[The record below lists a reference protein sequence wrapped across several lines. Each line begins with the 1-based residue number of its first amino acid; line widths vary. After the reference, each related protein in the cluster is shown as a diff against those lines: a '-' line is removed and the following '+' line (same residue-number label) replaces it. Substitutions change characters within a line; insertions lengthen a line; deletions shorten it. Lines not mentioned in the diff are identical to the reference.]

1 VTDPFGWNF
10 AFDKATVL
18 TFTSHN
24 EAAQVSREEAFEEV
38 SMLPICGENNA
49 DLPFSSVR
57 HDFLDWKQDQGHRE
71 IKVMRRY
78 HIQDRDDYAKYNRL
92 CGSIHH
98 LALRLSKL
106 PSTDP
111 FREKTEASLLG
122 KCYDMALV
130 DIGNKMSDLLSKVT
144 VSSFARRRLGVVMVR
159 LKMSETVK
167 QVSINCRGT
176 GVIHISR
183 CDKFRRSHTLSKDR
197 LE

>member
-1 VTDPFGWNF
+1 
-10 AFDKATVL
+10 
-18 TFTSHN
+18 
-24 EAAQVSREEAFEEV
+24 
-38 SMLPICGENNA
+38 
-49 DLPFSSVR
+49 
-57 HDFLDWKQDQGHRE
+57 
-71 IKVMRRY
+71 MRRY

-130 DIGNKMSDLLSKVT
+130 DVGNKMSDLLSKVT

-167 QVSINCRGT
+167 QVSAE
-176 GVIHISR
+176 SR
-183 CDKFRRSHTLSKDR
+183 YPAATYLTKRCHQAVTYIEQGQVRVGPDAITDPAFLVTRNMEDFVSWVDQSRVRRSIAKYTGEHDDYDL
-197 LE
+197 L